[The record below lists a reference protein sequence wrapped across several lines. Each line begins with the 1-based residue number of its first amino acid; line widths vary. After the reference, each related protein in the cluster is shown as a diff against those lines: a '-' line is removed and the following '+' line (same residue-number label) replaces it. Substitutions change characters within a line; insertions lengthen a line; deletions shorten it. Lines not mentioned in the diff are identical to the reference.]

1 MSKHNIEKNYYEF
14 LAKLILENACPEK
27 YHDII
32 LQDKP
37 DLVNFDGRGIEVT
50 RSMYYGSGEASH
62 MFQII
67 KNHKLKTANQRALG
81 RLIQL
86 GYNTIKSNTDQIV
99 GYALK
104 AGIWVTTSELETSY
118 KSKISKLDHYG
129 PNTDLFIFASS
140 QVLYEWSD
148 IEIFLERINLLSKNN
163 VRNFNRVFIYQYKKL
178 FICDT
183 NNCGI
188 SQVDMD
194 RKTLDIIIEEAFEFA
209 NKNY

>member
-1 MSKHNIEKNYYEF
+1 M
-14 LAKLILENACPEK
+14 
-27 YHDII
+27 

-86 GYNTIKSNTDQIV
+86 GYNIIKSNTDQIV

-118 KSKISKLDHYG
+118 KSKISKL
-129 PNTDLFIFASS
+129 
-140 QVLYEWSD
+140 V
-148 IEIFLERINLLSKNN
+148 
-163 VRNFNRVFIYQYKKL
+163 
-178 FICDT
+178 
-183 NNCGI
+183 
-188 SQVDMD
+188 
-194 RKTLDIIIEEAFEFA
+194 
-209 NKNY
+209 

>member
-1 MSKHNIEKNYYEF
+1 MSRHNTEKIYYEF
-14 LAKLILENACPEK
+14 LAKLILENAYPEK
-27 YHDII
+27 YHDIK

-50 RSMYYGSGEASH
+50 RSLYSGSGEASH

-67 KNHKLKTANQRALG
+67 KNHKLKTADPRALK

-86 GYNTIKSNTDQIV
+86 GYNIIKSNTNRIV

-104 AGIWVTTSELETSY
+104 TGIWMTTNELETSY

-129 PNTDLFIFASS
+129 SNTDLFIFASP

-148 IEIFLERINLLSKNN
+148 IEIFLERIDLLSKHNA
-163 VRNFNRVFIYQYKKL
+163 RKFNRVFIFQYRKL
-178 FICDT
+178 FTFDT
-183 NNCGI
+183 NNCDI
-188 SQVDMD
+188 SQLNMD
-194 RKTLDIIIEEAFEFA
+194 RKTLDIIMEEAFEFA